1 MLESIKKTFNKLGFK
16 HRHYEPPAKPRWT
29 VKPLGKGYI
38 YYQDKPVTKLS
49 VSYYRYTGNSFNN
62 KMFKEIEAVART
74 GQVLFKGYVSFK

>member
-16 HRHYEPPAKPRWT
+16 HCHYEPPAKPRWT
-29 VKPLGKGYI
+29 VKPLGKSYI
-38 YYQDKPVTKLS
+38 YYQDKPVTKLC